1 MLRRE
6 IILVGGAALLSLA
19 GIRNALAQSTP
30 AEDNAASAGTTTR
43 DLVVTRLFDA
53 SVEEVW
59 NAWVDPGLVM
69 QWWGPDGFT
78 SPLAEMDFRE
88 GGTSLVCMR
97 SPDGTDM
104 YTTWAYTQII
114 PLERFE
120 YIFNLSDKD
129 GNTLDP
135 VTLGL
140 PPDFPQDARHTV
152 VFQALGNNRTE
163 MIMTEFGYTSD
174 QLFDLSK
181 AGLEQSLD
189 KMVAIFARA

>member
-1 MLRRE
+1 MEGTMLRRE
-6 IILVGGAALLSLA
+6 FILVGGAALLSLA
-19 GIRNALAQSTP
+19 ATRYSLAQASS
-30 AEDNAASAGTTTR
+30 AAPR
-43 DLVVTRLFDA
+43 DLIVTRVFDA
-53 SVEEVW
+53 SIDQVW
-59 NAWVDPGLVM
+59 QAWIDPDLVM

-104 YTTWAYTQII
+104 YTTWAYTRIV

-129 GNTLDP
+129 GNSLDP
-135 VTLGL
+135 VALGL
-140 PPDFPQDARHTV
+140 PPNFPRDARHAV
-152 VFQALGNNRTE
+152 VFKALAGNRTE
-163 MIMTEFGYTSD
+163 MTMTEFGYTSD

-189 KMVAIFARA
+189 KMVAIFANA